1 MDCSPLGFSLHGIL
15 QARILEW
22 VAMSSSRGS
31 SHPRDWTH
39 VSCTS
44 CIAGRFFTTEP
55 PGKLLNLVWT
65 NQIVLGELVKIQ
77 DSPLQVY
84 SNSCW
89 SLKKPKTKVRDD
101 FSIWLVQTTD
111 NKKLEPTDLDWWE
124 TGEASEEPRVQ
135 IYKTCFQHCASP
147 GLAPDCEHLLLFFA
161 LSISLAFP
169 WDQSRQVV
177 SDLCRL

>member
-1 MDCSPLGFSLHGIL
+1 MDCSPPGFSLHGIL

-31 SHPRDWTH
+31 SHPRNWTH

-44 CIAGRFFTTEP
+44 CIAGRFFPAEP

-84 SNSCW
+84 SSSCW
-89 SLKKPKTKVRDD
+89 SLKKPKTEVRDD
-101 FSIWLVQTTD
+101 FSVWLVQTTD
-111 NKKLEPTDLDWWE
+111 KKLEPTDLDWWV

-135 IYKTCFQHCASP
+135 IYKKTCFQHCARP
-147 GLAPDCEHLLLFFA
+147 GLEPDSEHLLLFCA